1 MTQKKRY
8 LLKEIAEF
16 LALELRGDSECEIHG
31 LGTLTGA
38 GPTHL
43 SFLSN
48 KSYIDQLGTTRA
60 GAVLVTEDFLDKC
73 PGNALISR
81 NPYVSFAQATSL
93 FLPEPAN
100 AAGVHPTAVIA
111 DDVEVPASVSI
122 APHVVIESGVR
133 LGEGVRIG
141 AGCFIGAGSRLGAN
155 CRLYNGVTLYHGVS
169 LGENV
174 IIHSGTVI
182 GADGFG
188 FAFDGEKSI
197 KIHQLG
203 GVDIGDNVEIG
214 AGSTIDRGA
223 IENTVIGQGVKID
236 NQVQIGHNTQIGDH
250 TVICGCTAIAG
261 SATIGKYCVLGGAS
275 GMVGHLTIAD
285 GVQVSAMSLVSRSI
299 TEAGTYSSGTGQMK
313 TSDWKRAIV
322 RFQQLDSIARRVKEL
337 ELLTD
342 KNS

>member
-16 LALELRGDSECEIHG
+16 LALELRGDGECEITG
-31 LGTLTGA
+31 LGTLTSA
-38 GPTHL
+38 GPTQL

-60 GAVLVTEDFLDKC
+60 GAVLLTQDFLDKC
-73 PGNALISR
+73 PGNALISG
-81 NPYVSFAQATSL
+81 NPYVSFAQATAM

-100 AAGVHPTAVIA
+100 AAGVHPSAVIA
-111 DDVEVPASVSI
+111 DDVVIPASTSI
-122 APHVVIESGVR
+122 APHVVIESGVS

-141 AGCFIGAGSRLGAN
+141 ASCFIGAESRLGAN
-155 CRLYNGVTLYHGVS
+155 CRLHSGVTLYHGVS

-223 IENTVIGQGVKID
+223 IENTTIGHGVKID

-261 SATIGKYCVLGGAS
+261 SAKIGKYCVLGGAS

-313 TSDWKRAIV
+313 TTDWKRAIV